1 MFEFNVEVKYRKSKK
16 IQMVPLG
23 FNLKID
29 ENARL
34 EEMMVDL
41 IGNLNFRSEKW
52 LMKNNEDRKI
62 VMTTIGRM

>member
-1 MFEFNVEVKYRKSKK
+1 
-16 IQMVPLG
+16 MVPLG

-34 EEMMVDL
+34 EEMMVNL

-52 LMKNNEDRKI
+52 LMKNNEDKKI